1 MRDAKEKGL
10 KLLSLQVNLDIK
22 LKDLL
27 NSEASVVQFIQTTG
41 SIIIV
46 MEYGCQIQSW
56 PLQPS
61 CPHTSLPSEYGPLAL
76 AMTITS
82 LLSLCRREL
91 RR

>member
-46 MEYGCQIQSW
+46 MEYGCQIQS
-56 PLQPS
+56 
-61 CPHTSLPSEYGPLAL
+61 
-76 AMTITS
+76 
-82 LLSLCRREL
+82 
-91 RR
+91 